1 MKRLLIV
8 VVTGLI
14 LILFSGCS
22 VLRPRYVPIE
32 TKIDSVYIEK
42 VVERVDTVLFSI
54 PADTVRIA
62 AKCDSSHLETGF
74 AVSDAV
80 VDSTGVLRHSLWNKV
95 QELKK
100 EVVFKDRV
108 IEKRVEVEK
117 EVPVEVE
124 VPVKYVPAYY
134 RWMERLFY
142 GLLIIGIFVIFIV
155 AKLKYW

>member
-1 MKRLLIV
+1 MKRLLTV

-22 VLRPRYVPIE
+22 ILRPRYVPIE

-42 VVERVDTVLFSI
+42 VVERVDTVFFSI

-62 AKCDSSHLETGF
+62 AKIDSSHLETGL
-74 AVSDAV
+74 AVSEAV
-80 VDSTGVLRHSLWNKV
+80 VDSTGVMRHSIWNKV

-124 VPVKYVPAYY
+124 VPVKYVPGYY

-142 GLLIIGIFVIFIV
+142 GLLCIFVIFIV